1 MLKTR
6 GRVSI
11 IVNICLALLV
21 MLGLGS
27 TIARECHSSVP
38 SQKLMAINASPIDT
52 QAVQLSSRLSNSPV
66 GEACVGIFVLILLVG
81 KRLFKR
87 IGRPS
92 KLLLLPEIF
101 ASRVRKLSQ
110 TQFVFA
116 LTLPQLGI
124 SRT

>member
-11 IVNICLALLV
+11 IVNTCLALLV
-21 MLGLGS
+21 LLGLGS

-38 SQKLMAINASPIDT
+38 SQKLVAYDATSIDT
-52 QAVQLSSRLSNSPV
+52 QAVQLSSRLINSPV

-81 KRLFKR
+81 KRLFNR
-87 IGRPS
+87 LVRPS

-101 ASRVRKLSQ
+101 VSRVRTLSQ
-110 TQFVFA
+110 TQFIFA